1 MLSKRKRLYYI
12 ILSCPLNLCEIGTS
26 EKRKIGIN
34 EVSTCTCPTFQSHII
49 FIHLLLQFGFLKK
62 QALRWRLMSTVYWGV
77 LLGSTP
83 VGEGKVGK
91 EAEWEEGEVGLQ
103 SSHNKGFSRHS
114 GRAEARMALQSYPK
128 LRKRGFYIPI
138 SISHWTKAVFFSQG
152 NSQLLGE

>member
-49 FIHLLLQFGFLKK
+49 FIHLVLQVGFLKK

-83 VGEGKVGK
+83 VGEGNGWKFIFVKVDIVK
-91 EAEWEEGEVGLQ
+91 LIFITWEEITTFNWKEIFMQYLYLFMSCSV
-103 SSHNKGFSRHS
+103 
-114 GRAEARMALQSYPK
+114 PK
-128 LRKRGFYIPI
+128 IK
-138 SISHWTKAVFFSQG
+138 
-152 NSQLLGE
+152 